1 MTNRCSKTSKKIL
14 YLQKKKWLSNIEFD
28 ALLNLYGKILTP
40 PRGIGMDECIFCRIV
55 SGEIPSDGVYETGN
69 VLAFLD
75 IAPVQSG
82 HVVLIPKLHYATLLD
97 LPLVLGE
104 ELLRAQKRI
113 AASLMNALGADGVNI
128 GMNINEAAGQLVYHA
143 HFHLIPR
150 YTGDN
155 LDLWKQGKYESSEA
169 MAKVADKIRKYV

>member
-1 MTNRCSKTSKKIL
+1 
-14 YLQKKKWLSNIEFD
+14 
-28 ALLNLYGKILTP
+28 
-40 PRGIGMDECIFCRIV
+40 MDECIFCRIIR
-55 SGEIPSDGVYETGN
+55 GEIPSTDVYETEN

-97 LPLVLGE
+97 IPLVLGE
-104 ELLRAQKRI
+104 ELLRAKKNI
-113 AASLMNALGADGVNI
+113 AASLMSALDADGVNI

-155 LDLWKQGKYESSEA
+155 LNLWKQGEYESPEA
-169 MAKVADKIRKYV
+169 MDKVADKIRKYV